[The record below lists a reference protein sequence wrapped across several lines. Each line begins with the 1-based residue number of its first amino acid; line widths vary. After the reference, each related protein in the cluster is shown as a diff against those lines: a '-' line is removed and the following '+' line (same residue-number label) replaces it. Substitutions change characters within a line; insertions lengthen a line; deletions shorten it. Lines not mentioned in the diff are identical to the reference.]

1 MDKIGVVVLNYIT
14 WQQTEQCIKSIKKSM
29 CSDEIVIYVVD
40 NASPDKNDIQRI
52 CQENKVEYIQNN
64 ENLGYAAGNNVGI
77 KKALEDGCDYIL
89 ISNNDMLYH
98 KECISNMKCFL
109 EQHNEYGIVGPR
121 LYDKHKNTQ
130 KCHFIKQ
137 PQYKDIWKTQTL
149 LRFICKNAVRDFYG
163 SDEFYEEM
171 RDVYA
176 VSGCSFMMTSKCAR
190 QVTPLDENTFLYYEE
205 AILGYRMKQKGIKT
219 VYNPNCKAIHNHDQT
234 TRLVK
239 PFALTCSACSEMY
252 YCKTYLN
259 CSYFNIWVLYIYR
272 SLIYKLH
279 SLKDKSYVEKKED
292 YKTNT
297 KNMLRKISGKL

>member
-1 MDKIGVVVLNYIT
+1 MDKIGVIILNYIT
-14 WQQTEQCIKSIKKSM
+14 WQQTEQCIKSIKKSI
-29 CSDEIVIYVVD
+29 CEDEIVVYVVD
-40 NASPDKNDIQRI
+40 NASPDTKDIQRI
-52 CQENKVEYIQNN
+52 CRKNEVEYIQNE

-77 KKALEDGCDYIL
+77 KKAFEDDCNYIL

-98 KECISNMKCFL
+98 KECISNMKAFL
-109 EQHNEYGIVGPR
+109 EQHEDYGIVGPR

-130 KCHFIKQ
+130 KCHFLKQ

-149 LRFICKNAVRDFYG
+149 LRFICKNAVRAFYG

-219 VYNPNCKAIHNHDQT
+219 AYNPNCKAIHNHDQT

-239 PFALTCSACSEMY
+239 PFALICSACSEMY
-252 YCKTYLN
+252 YCGKYLGLTRVKIGLL
-259 CSYFNIWVLYIYR
+259 SGYRIIIFYI
-272 SLIYKLH
+272 H
-279 SLKDKSYVEKKED
+279 SIKNNDFKDKRVLLKTKINEYKEK
-292 YKTNT
+292 
-297 KNMLRKISGKL
+297 LIGK